1 MPRASTARQLAEP
14 QPQPAPDRIAPSSQG
29 TYAIYDTPQG
39 GYHLA
44 YRPAGAQADEHLE
57 IPPFIV
63 KMARNAAEGK
73 MPIPGP
79 LGKLMQ
85 KSLAKER

>member
-1 MPRASTARQLAEP
+1 MPRASTARQSAEP
-14 QPQPAPDRIAPSSQG
+14 EPQLAPDRVAPSSQG
-29 TYAIYDTPQG
+29 TYAIYDTPAG

-44 YRPAGAQADEHLE
+44 YRPKDATADEHLE

-73 MPIPGP
+73 VPIPGP
-79 LGKLMQ
+79 LGKLVERA
-85 KSLAKER
+85 LAKGQ